1 MSRPGSQVGEGPR
14 RSPSAQRGQA
24 WPVRVSVQI
33 GDELAP
39 ALEAEAKAMDMKPS
53 RWIEALL
60 RRRVLGRPVLRRQD
74 ELAFIEVQVEL
85 RAIGVRVSQVLW
97 DLERTPGPSAERQ
110 LEQLSEL
117 RAEIRR
123 HLARLRAAF
132 EGDLAYWET

>member
-1 MSRPGSQVGEGPR
+1 M
-14 RSPSAQRGQA
+14 
-24 WPVRVSVQI
+24 RVSVQI